1 MNCPKCNYIFSEEIK
16 ICPKC
21 GADMG
26 MVLEK
31 LGYFPPSA
39 SKPFLTVE
47 DFKEKPN
54 FESLEREGTKE
65 GRKEID
71 MPYELSEE

>member
-1 MNCPKCNYIFSEEIK
+1 MKCQKCNYIFSEEIK

-39 SKPFLTVE
+39 SRAFLTID
-47 DFKEKPN
+47 DFKEKYP
-54 FESLEREGTKE
+54 FERVETEGEAKE
-65 GRKEID
+65 RKEEIEFT
-71 MPYELSEE
+71 YEDK

>member
-1 MNCPKCNYIFSEEIK
+1 MKCLKCNYIFSEEVK

-21 GADMG
+21 GSDMG

-39 SKPFLTVE
+39 SKPFLNAD
-47 DFKEKPN
+47 DFKER
-54 FESLEREGTKE
+54 SILETIETEKE
-65 GRKEID
+65 AKEKKEEIEFT
-71 MPYELSEE
+71 YEE

>member
-1 MNCPKCNYIFSEEIK
+1 MKCLKCNYIFSEEIK

-39 SKPFLTVE
+39 SKAFLTVDE
-47 DFKEKPN
+47 FKKSSPFERLESEKETKEK
-54 FESLEREGTKE
+54 KE
-65 GRKEID
+65 EIEFT
-71 MPYELSEE
+71 YEDK

>member
-26 MVLEK
+26 MVFEK

-39 SKPFLTVE
+39 SKPFLTIE
-47 DFKEKPN
+47 DFKEKPA
-54 FESLEREGTKE
+54 FEFSEREE
-65 GRKEID
+65 RKEID
-71 MPYELSEE
+71 ISYESSEE